1 MRLRPDCNTRLRQ
14 RVPVITGKFSHFEA
28 RCRERGYTLDEVMDC
43 VVSHDGEQVT
53 VDELHPSYP
62 RKRAPKVLGGPG
74 TELKSLLRRYLGI
87 TTSPGCKCNVRA
99 KTMDDKGCQWCL
111 NNLDEIVG
119 WLQEEHTR
127 QKILLPF
134 VPLAAKQ
141 LVKLAVR
148 NAKKKGTCR

>member
-1 MRLRPDCNTRLRQ
+1 MIECRLVHLE
-14 RVPVITGKFSHFEA
+14 I
-28 RCRERGYTLDEVMDC
+28 RCLERGYTFADARAC
-43 VVSHDGEQVT
+43 IVSQDGDRIV
-53 VDELHPSYP
+53 VDELHPAYP
-62 RKRAPKVLGGPG
+62 KKRPHPQRDQGPG
-74 TELKSLLRRYLGI
+74 TELKALLRRYLRI
-87 TTSPGCKCNVRA
+87 VTKPGCKCNARA

-111 NNLDEIVG
+111 NNLETIVG
-119 WLQEEHTR
+119 WLKEEHTR

>member
-1 MRLRPDCNTRLRQ
+1 M
-14 RVPVITGKFSHFEA
+14 H
-28 RCRERGYTLDEVMDC
+28 RCDC
-43 VVSHDGEQVT
+43 VPDGNRYACVCSACGAK
-53 VDELHPSYP
+53 VNAS
-62 RKRAPKVLGGPG
+62 RPKVFHVCDAPDVSGLSAKSVSSGPG
-74 TELKSLLRRYLGI
+74 TELKALLKSWLGI
-87 TTSPGCKCNVRA
+87 VTKPGCKCNARA

-148 NAKKKGTCR
+148 NARKKGTCR

>member
-1 MRLRPDCNTRLRQ
+1 MIECRLL
-14 RVPVITGKFSHFEA
+14 HLEA
-28 RCRERGYTLDEVMDC
+28 RCLERGYTLNEARAC
-43 VVSHDGEQVT
+43 IVSQDGDRIV
-53 VDELHPSYP
+53 VDELHPAYP
-62 RKRAPKVLGGPG
+62 KKRPHPQRDQGPG
-74 TELKSLLRRYLGI
+74 AELKALLRRYLRI
-87 TTSPGCKCNVRA
+87 VTKPGCKCNTRA
-99 KTMDDKGCQWCL
+99 RMMDERGCQWCL
-111 NNLDEIVG
+111 DNLDEIVG